1 LLTAV
6 GVSGATAGWVIVGQ
20 GVTGIVAGIATIADS
35 MSLSTGSG
43 SGSSGVPRP
52 EAGYL
57 GSKKHGIGWKE
68 GPAAAKSL
76 GKPQGQW
83 GSKADLDFAA
93 EKAATLKPG
102 EGKFFDLPPGH
113 SSVVHRPDGTT
124 VPANRIWVRNNGTG
138 TFHGSPWE

>member
-1 LLTAV
+1 VAV
-6 GVSGATAGWVIVGQ
+6 VHGGTGV
-20 GVTGIVAGIATIADS
+20 VAGIATIADS
-35 MSLSTGSG
+35 LSLSTGAGSG

-52 EAGYL
+52 QAGYL

-68 GPAAAKSL
+68 GPATAKSL

-102 EGKFFDLPPGH
+102 EWKFFDLPSGH